1 MKSVASLFFP
11 SDATLFINEALN
23 VLRLG
28 FNCKTLVHMIVIQY
42 LEGMPTTR
50 PLDTDSVS
58 ITDPIPG
65 LKKSFLSA
73 KIGLVHIKKSV

>member
-1 MKSVASLFFP
+1 MVSQGVHNEKFFP

-73 KIGLVHIKKSV
+73 KIGLVHI